1 MRRWVSSRR
10 SGAAWLVLLCASC
23 AQTEFPRQTRAANAR
38 NGDPWLEGRECPA
51 DGVGATALGIEE
63 LDAGT
68 GLPVQ
73 DGETVRVH
81 YVAKLVTGETVHASR
96 DSGLPVELVIG
107 SQRTVCG
114 FDRALVGM
122 RPGGQRKVTV
132 PAALAFGDAGHA
144 PNVPSKADL
153 VFVIDLYLPADNAR
167 EPHSAPAN
175 PGGRR
180 R

>member
-1 MRRWVSSRR
+1 MRRWQ
-10 SGAAWLVLLCASC
+10 LCVLLLAACAP
-23 AQTEFPRQTRAANAR
+23 TEFPRQTRAANAR

-51 DGVGATALGIEE
+51 EGVAPGSLRIEE
-63 LDAGT
+63 IVAGA

-81 YVAKLVTGETVHASR
+81 YLATLATGETVHASR

-132 PAALAFGDAGHA
+132 PAKLAFADAGRA
-144 PNVPSKADL
+144 PNVPSNADV

-167 EPHSAPAN
+167 EPHAAPAN
-175 PGGRR
+175 PGQRR

>member
-1 MRRWVSSRR
+1 MRRWLLPLLVC
-10 SGAAWLVLLCASC
+10 AACAP
-23 AQTEFPRQTRAANAR
+23 TEFPRQTRATNAR
-38 NGDPWLEGRECPA
+38 NGDPWLEGRECPP
-51 DGVGATALGIEE
+51 DGIGSALRIEE
-63 LDAGT
+63 LVPGT

-81 YVAKLVTGETVHASR
+81 YVATLATGETVHASR
-96 DSGLPVELVIG
+96 DSGLPVELVVG

-122 RPGGQRKVTV
+122 RPGGQRKVAV
-132 PAALAFGDAGHA
+132 PAAFAFADAGRA
-144 PNVPSKADL
+144 PSVPSNADL
-153 VFVIDLYLPADNAR
+153 VFVIDLYLPADNTR